1 MAMGST
7 TKDVGGLFRVFLGL
21 GATSF
26 GGPVAHL
33 ALFRK
38 EFVARR
44 GWVTEEAFAS
54 LVALCQTLPGPSS
67 SQVALLVGK
76 LRGGWAGAFA
86 AWLGFTLPGALVMGV
101 LGAVQ
106 VGAGDHAG
114 WVHGLQVFAVAV
126 VALAAWGMARAL
138 APDAKRRTLS
148 IIAALACWMPG
159 GGAGQLLA
167 LGLGAIGG
175 LALGARHGNGEERPV
190 EHVRAGAICLGLFAA
205 LLALSLWGIGR
216 GGLAGLAAG
225 AFRSGAL
232 VFGGGHVVLP
242 LLRTE
247 VVGPLGMSD
256 ARFLAGYG
264 LVQGVPGPLFN
275 ISAWI
280 GSTYAGWSGAL
291 VAVVAIFLPGAL
303 LAVGARPFWLRME
316 ASTRLRNVS
325 KGLNAA
331 VVGILLSALVLHVAP
346 AGIASAADV
355 AICAVALGTLV
366 HGKLPTWGVALAC
379 ACAGGLLG

>member
-1 MAMGST
+1 MGST

-21 GATSF
+21 GAASF

-38 EFVARR
+38 EFVVRR
-44 GWVTEEAFAS
+44 SWVTEEAFAS
-54 LVALCQTLPGPSS
+54 LVALCQSLPGPSS

-76 LRGGWAGAFA
+76 LRGGWVGAFA
-86 AWLGFTLPGALVMGV
+86 AWLGFTLPGALAMGV

-106 VGAGDHAG
+106 AGVGGFEA

-126 VALAAWGMARAL
+126 VALAAWGMGRAL
-138 APDAKRRTLS
+138 APDAPRRILT
-148 IIAALACWMPG
+148 IIAALVCWIPG

-167 LGLGAIGG
+167 LGLGALGG
-175 LALGARHGNGEERPV
+175 LALGTRHEIVEERPV
-190 EHVRAGAICLGLFAA
+190 EHGRTGAVCLGLFAV
-205 LLALSLWGIGR
+205 LLGLSLWGIGSD
-216 GGLAGLAAG
+216 GLAGLAAG
-225 AFRSGAL
+225 AYRSGAL

-256 ARFLAGYG
+256 AQFLTGYG
-264 LVQGVPGPLFN
+264 VVQGVPGPLFN

-280 GSTYAGWSGAL
+280 GSTYAGWKGAL

-331 VVGILLSALVLHVAP
+331 VVGILLSALVLHVFP
-346 AGIASAADV
+346 AGIGNIPDI

-366 HGKLPTWGVALAC
+366 HGKLPTWGVALGC